1 MFSKEESRKL
11 REDFWI
17 SFGKSFPRKW
27 LLYNTKIKG
36 MSFKFYFDTKKAF
49 VSLDLEDDLEN
60 RINCWEKLEAL
71 KGILHS
77 EFLQDAIYEEEYY
90 LDNGKEISRIYVP
103 LGEKVSIHN
112 KNSWQVVMDF
122 FNQTMP
128 KFEAF
133 FQEYKDIIKS

>member
-1 MFSKEESRKL
+1 MFSKAESQKL
-11 REDFWI
+11 REEFWI

-36 MSFKFYFDTKKAF
+36 LSFKFYFDTKKAF
-49 VSLDLEDDLEN
+49 VSLDLEDDLEH

-71 KGILHS
+71 KSILHS
-77 EFLQDAIYEEEYY
+77 EYLPDTIYEEEYY

-103 LGEKVSIHN
+103 LKEKVSIHN
-112 KNSWQVVMDF
+112 KNSWQAVMEF

-133 FQEYKDIIKS
+133 FE